1 MSQFLNKKNMKANEI
16 TIYYKHKYDNMTTNN
31 RKNNPILGLIGSLGF
46 HNIIISMVK
55 SKNKNSRKRILILRR

>member
-16 TIYYKHKYDNMTTNN
+16 RIYYKHKYDNMTTNN

-55 SKNKNSRKRILILRR
+55 SQNKNSRKRILILRR